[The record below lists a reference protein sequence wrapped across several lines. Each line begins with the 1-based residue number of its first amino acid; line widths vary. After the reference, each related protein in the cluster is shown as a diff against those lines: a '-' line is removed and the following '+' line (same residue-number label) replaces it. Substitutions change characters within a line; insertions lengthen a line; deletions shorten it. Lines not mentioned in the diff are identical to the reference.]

1 MTPEPRTD
9 AVPSQLAESGPLD
22 ADLAF
27 AHQLADAASR
37 ISLLHF
43 RSELKQ
49 WNKADGSLVT
59 AADLAVETELRAM
72 LGRERPDDAILGE
85 EQGASGSGP
94 RRWILDA
101 IDGTVD
107 FAAGTPN
114 WCTLIALERDG
125 QIVVGV
131 CDQPAHRRRYWAARG
146 QGAYCR
152 EGDVDASPQR
162 LQVSG
167 VATLADAHAFLP
179 RPEWQPNDR
188 ARRIAT
194 VAQGAA
200 GSRPWVTH
208 PALQVATGGFELT
221 LFLAAG
227 TWDLAAPLLVV
238 EEAGGRFTDVEGRY
252 DWTTGTAL
260 FSNGRVHDEFLAR
273 IANEVAS

>member
-1 MTPEPRTD
+1 MAD
-9 AVPSQLAESGPLD
+9 AGRLD

-27 AHQLADAASR
+27 AHRLADAASR
-37 ISLLHF
+37 VSLSHF
-43 RSELKQ
+43 RTELKQ
-49 WNKADGSLVT
+49 WNKGDGSLVT
-59 AADLAVETELRAM
+59 AADLAVETELRAI

-114 WCTLIALERDG
+114 WCTLIALESDG
-125 QIVVGV
+125 RLIVSV

-152 EGDVDASPQR
+152 EGDVDAPPQR
-162 LQVSG
+162 LHVSA
-167 VATLADAHAFLP
+167 VDRLADAHAFLP
-179 RPEWQPNDR
+179 RPEWQPTDR

-194 VAQGAA
+194 AAQGAA
-200 GSRPWVTH
+200 RARPWVTH
-208 PALQVATGGFELT
+208 PALQVATGGFEFT

-260 FSNGRVHDEFLAR
+260 FSNGRVHDELLAR
-273 IANEVAS
+273 IADVVAS